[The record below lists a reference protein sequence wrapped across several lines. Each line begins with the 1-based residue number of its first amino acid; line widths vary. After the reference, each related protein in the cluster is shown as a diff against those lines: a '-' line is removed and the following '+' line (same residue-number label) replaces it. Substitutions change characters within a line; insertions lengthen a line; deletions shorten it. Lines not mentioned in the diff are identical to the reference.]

1 MKVFSIINNYPK
13 GNKTAENAL
22 SVLRQPSFVTLPDTT
37 LTTSNRPFF
46 IPDFAEPCTVS
57 VQLAVRIGRLGR
69 CIAPRFAYRY
79 RDAATVCAVFVAQG
93 LLQELQA
100 AALPW
105 DAACAFDG
113 CVALGRFAPL
123 PETGVDNAVCSL
135 DIDGKPVQSFNT
147 AAAMAGAD
155 DLIAQVSRCC
165 TLRQG
170 DILLTGSP
178 FTGQTAVGI
187 NCHLTARFN
196 GEALLDFN
204 VK

>member
-1 MKVFSIINNYPK
+1 MKIFSIINNYPK

-22 SVLRQPSFVTLPDTT
+22 SVLRQPSFITLPDTT

-46 IPDFAEPCTVS
+46 IPDIAEPCTVT

-93 LLQELQA
+93 LLQELQSA
-100 AALPW
+100 GLPW

-113 CVALGRFAPL
+113 CVAVGRFSPL
-123 PETGVDNAVCSL
+123 LESGLDNAVCSL
-135 DIDGKPVQSFNT
+135 DIDGKTVQSFDAL
-147 AAAMAGAD
+147 AAIAGVD

-170 DILLTGSP
+170 DILLTDSP
-178 FTGQTAVGI
+178 FTGQTTASIGTR
-187 NCHLTARFN
+187 LTARLN

>member
-1 MKVFSIINNYPK
+1 M
-13 GNKTAENAL
+13 
-22 SVLRQPSFVTLPDTT
+22 
-37 LTTSNRPFF
+37 
-46 IPDFAEPCTVS
+46 
-57 VQLAVRIGRLGR
+57 
-69 CIAPRFAYRY
+69 
-79 RDAATVCAVFVAQG
+79 FVAQG

-100 AALPW
+100 AGLPW

-135 DIDGKPVQSFNT
+135 DIDGQPVQSFNT

-187 NCHLTARFN
+187 NCHLTARLN

>member
-1 MKVFSIINNYPK
+1 MKIFSIINNYPK

-69 CIAPRFAYRY
+69 CISPRFAHRY
-79 RDAATVCAVFVAQG
+79 CDAATVAAVFVAQG
-93 LLQELQA
+93 LLQGLQA

-123 PETGVDNAVCSL
+123 PETGLDAASCSL
-135 DIDGKPVQSFNT
+135 DIDGETVQNFNAAEAIT
-147 AAAMAGAD
+147 AIDG
-155 DLIAQVSRCC
+155 LIAHVSRFC

-178 FTGQTAVGI
+178 MAGQTTVGI
-187 NCHLTARFN
+187 GSRLTARLN

>member
-1 MKVFSIINNYPK
+1 MKIFSIINNYPK

-22 SVLRQPSFVTLPDTT
+22 SVLRQPSFITLPDTT

-46 IPDFAEPCTVS
+46 IPDIAEPCTVT
-57 VQLAVRIGRLGR
+57 VQLAVRICRLGR

-93 LLQELQA
+93 LLQELQSA
-100 AALPW
+100 GLPW

-113 CVALGRFAPL
+113 CVAVGRFSHL
-123 PETGVDNAVCSL
+123 PESGLDNAVCSL
-135 DIDGKPVQSFNT
+135 DIDGKTVQSFDAL
-147 AAAMAGAD
+147 AAIAGVD

-170 DILLTGSP
+170 DILLTDSP
-178 FTGQTAVGI
+178 FTGQTTASIGTR
-187 NCHLTARFN
+187 LTARLN

>member
-1 MKVFSIINNYPK
+1 MKIFSIINNYPK

-22 SVLRQPSFVTLPDTT
+22 SVLRQPSFITLPDTT

-46 IPDFAEPCTVS
+46 IPDIAEPCTVT

-93 LLQELQA
+93 LLQELQSA
-100 AALPW
+100 GLPW

-113 CVALGRFAPL
+113 CVAVGRFSHL
-123 PETGVDNAVCSL
+123 PESGLDNAVCSL
-135 DIDGKPVQSFNT
+135 DIDGKTVQSFDAL
-147 AAAMAGAD
+147 AAIAGVD

-170 DILLTGSP
+170 DILLTDSP
-178 FTGQTAVGI
+178 FTGQTTASIGTR
-187 NCHLTARFN
+187 LTARLN